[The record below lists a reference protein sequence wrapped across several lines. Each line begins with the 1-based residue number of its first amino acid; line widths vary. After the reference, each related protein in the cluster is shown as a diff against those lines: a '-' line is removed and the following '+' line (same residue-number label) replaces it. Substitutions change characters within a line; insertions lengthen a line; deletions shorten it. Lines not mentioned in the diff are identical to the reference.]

1 MQQMIAHHENAV
13 EMAKSL
19 LKFADKDDMFHG
31 PKSKKQVK
39 DLATTIINAQ
49 SFQITEMVL
58 CKWPPFEPGNHPSR
72 PEHGLIPRVFAAD
85 LNGLSN
91 DFPCVTQYTNEYGVP
106 DPTAPGIPFCSAAWS
121 KRKGTLA
128 WRSAVVAGT
137 ASHLICEPRVGNTKD
152 GAMNVTRWPNIRVER
167 TCDRSSLQRC
177 NAVTLQR

>member
-1 MQQMIAHHENAV
+1 MCSGWAAVMQQMIAHHENAV

-128 WRSAVVAGT
+128 PSLAHAPPQGMHCGRGEEVWSSI
-137 ASHLICEPRVGNTKD
+137 ASFLDLSILT
-152 GAMNVTRWPNIRVER
+152 
-167 TCDRSSLQRC
+167 
-177 NAVTLQR
+177 